1 MPRNAAFSYGRY
13 EESSMRYFKIK
24 GDYITLGQL
33 LKATDIAQDGAD
45 AKYMILN
52 GEASVNG
59 ETETRRGRKLY
70 DGDVVSCGK
79 ETVQVKQ

>member
-1 MPRNAAFSYGRY
+1 MPRNAAFSYGGH

-33 LKATDIAQDGAD
+33 LKATDIAQDSAD

-59 ETETRRGRKLY
+59 EIETRRGRKLY